1 MKSFLLLLLIVLI
14 SVRTTSSMGF
24 TNVWGI
30 IHERWDEE
38 GTHLHKLMDDT
49 HYSSQRLFIP
59 TNSKSYSS
67 DATTTA
73 SKHKK
78 KKGKKHH
85 NINHYNN
92 HHFVHN
98 DRTYHTHDEEIL
110 ERLIE
115 LQN

>member
-1 MKSFLLLLLIVLI
+1 
-14 SVRTTSSMGF
+14 MGF

-30 IHERWDEE
+30 IHEKWDEE
-38 GTHLHKLMDDT
+38 GIRLHKLMEDT

-67 DATTTA
+67 ATTTT
-73 SKHKK
+73 SKYKK
-78 KKGKKHH
+78 NGKHH
-85 NINHYNN
+85 HINHHDN

-110 ERLIE
+110 ERLIL
-115 LQN
+115 LQD

>member
-1 MKSFLLLLLIVLI
+1 
-14 SVRTTSSMGF
+14 MGF

-59 TNSKSYSS
+59 T
-67 DATTTA
+67 TTTA

-98 DRTYHTHDEEIL
+98 DRTYQTHDEEIL